1 MNTTADIIL
10 LILAFVC
17 VGIPGTIIL
26 GTFII
31 SALVLLW
38 DEIEYIIYGSP

>member
-10 LILAFVC
+10 LLLAFVC
-17 VGIPGTIIL
+17 VGIPATIIL

-31 SALVLLW
+31 SALVLIW
-38 DEIEYIIYGSP
+38 DEIEYILYGNP